1 MKNYKIL
8 IFFLFSSILS
18 CFAQNNDKNTQE
30 IKEVDYSEYWGTDS
44 IFQEKLNA
52 KGLFPFENK
61 DKVGFKDKS
70 GKIIIDAIYDIIPG
84 VKNGQTFGETYDI
97 HLFDFLEENTLLVGI
112 QKNQNDED
120 LNKPE
125 FLSLCAE
132 EYYFGLINVNGTIL
146 IEPSFQLIAHPDIY
160 SQPVIY
166 IEESLLGIYFPK
178 QNKENI
184 FLNAKGEI
192 FDLSVYS
199 FVKAIDNNLFRVE
212 KNEKF
217 GIVTK
222 HGEPKVPIVYDG
234 IEVNS
239 NLIFNDNRL
248 IQVCNGCRFYDEGAM
263 GPGDGFYDN
272 FVKGKH
278 GIIDENGKIIIPL
291 AYESI
296 VSSNKVAFVNKGGK
310 VTKLNDEDLFVGGQW
325 EIYDPSTNKF
335 TKTNYKTL
343 KPFNSKFF
351 MVSAGEQTSWDEF
364 SNKVGLINEDGKE
377 VLSMKYT
384 NISITYDNK
393 IIGYIGEIQEIFIW
407 DGIALTKA
415 Q

>member
-8 IFFLFSSILS
+8 LFFLFSSIVS
-18 CFAQNNDKNTQE
+18 CIAQNNDKNAQE

-132 EYYFGLINVNGTIL
+132 EYFFGLININGKVL

-199 FVKAIDNNLFRVE
+199 FVKAIDNNLFRIE

-222 HGEPKVPIVYDG
+222 QGEPKVPIGYDG
-234 IEVNS
+234 IQVNS

-248 IQVCNGCRFYDEGAM
+248 IQVCNGCQFYDEGRM
-263 GPGDGFYDN
+263 GSGDTFFDL

-278 GIIDENGKIIIPL
+278 GLIDENGKIIIPL

-310 VTKLNDEDLFVGGQW
+310 VTKFNDEDLFVGGQW
-325 EIYDPSTNKF
+325 EIYDPNSNKF
-335 TKTNYKTL
+335 SKTNYKTL
-343 KPFNSKFF
+343 IPLISELF
-351 MVSAGEQTSWDEF
+351 MVSVGEQTSWNEF
-364 SNKVGLINEDGKE
+364 TSKVGLINEDGKE
-377 VLSMKYT
+377 ILSMKYT
-384 NISITYDNK
+384 NISVMNDNE

-407 DGIALTKA
+407 DGKELTKI